1 MEHVLENEFLRLKIE
16 DKGAELQEI
25 YHKKKNLNYLWNG
38 NEKYWGK
45 RSPVLFPIVGTLKEN
60 VFFYHEKQY
69 RLSRHGFARDSI
81 FEAKKNHAEALVFTL
96 KSSQKTKENYPFD
109 FEFQIIYTLLEN
121 KLGISYRTINTGNS
135 DMYFSV
141 GAHPAFHIPFIPD
154 THFED
159 YFLAFSENE
168 NAGIFP
174 LNEDGLLKE
183 NKIPFLANENKIP
196 LTKSLFYKDALVFSD
211 LCSKYLFIKHKT
223 LEDYIRISI
232 SGMPYLGIWS
242 AKDAPFVC
250 IEPWNGIADFET
262 SDQKIE
268 NKKGIILLESN
279 QENFC
284 GFELKFG

>member
-141 GAHPAFHIPFIPD
+141 GAHPAFHIPSQVRLHQVQCQVRD
-154 THFED
+154 RRGTG
-159 YFLAFSENE
+159 FLRCMAVAEVRQAHLGRRTV
-168 NAGIFP
+168 AGRHH
-174 LNEDGLLKE
+174 
-183 NKIPFLANENKIP
+183 
-196 LTKSLFYKDALVFSD
+196 S
-211 LCSKYLFIKHKT
+211 
-223 LEDYIRISI
+223 
-232 SGMPYLGIWS
+232 
-242 AKDAPFVC
+242 
-250 IEPWNGIADFET
+250 
-262 SDQKIE
+262 
-268 NKKGIILLESN
+268 
-279 QENFC
+279 
-284 GFELKFG
+284 